1 MAVEGWEDVPAEVR
15 RRHAELATEIEDH
28 RARYYEQD
36 APVVS
41 DAEFDALMRELEGLE
56 AEHPALVT
64 PESPTQR
71 VGGAPTGLFAPVE
84 HRERLL
90 SLDNAMDD
98 DELAAWAERVAAEL
112 AGIDYH
118 YLCELKVDG
127 LAVNLTYENGQ
138 LVQAAT
144 RGDGRVGEDI
154 TANVRTIKEIPHR
167 LKGENIPELVEIRGE
182 VYFPTDAFEALNAS
196 FAEENERRRLENEER
211 AKEGKR
217 PRAMIRLFMNP
228 RNAAAG
234 SLRQKDPLVTASRPL
249 QMVVHGIGARVG
261 FDIDDQSHAYRLL
274 HDWGLPTARH
284 NEVVGTLDEVRA
296 FIRRFGEQRHSVEH
310 EIDGVVVKV
319 DEIALQGRLGST
331 SKSPRWAI
339 AWKYPPEEV
348 TGKLAEIKIGIG
360 RTGRATPYAVLA
372 EPVKVAGSMVQYATL
387 HNQDVVKAKDVL
399 LGDTVVLRKAGD
411 VIPEILGPV
420 YDVRDGS
427 EVPFVMP
434 SHCPECGA
442 ELRPMAEGDIDL
454 RCPDARFCPAQIRE
468 RIAFLGGRSA
478 LDIEGLGYVAAT
490 ALTQPLTP
498 AEAPV
503 RNEGDI
509 FGLTV
514 EQLLPIKVLV
524 RDQKTGMPKLD
535 DETGEE
541 KEVFFFATTAGAPK
555 KNTGVMLDNI
565 EKARDRPLWRFLNG
579 LSIRHVGPV
588 AAQDLAREFRD
599 LDAIFAASEERLAAT
614 DGVGTGTARSIIE
627 WYQVDWHREILEK
640 WRAAGVRFIEEA
652 PEEEAERPL
661 EGLTVVVTGT
671 LAGHTRDGAKEALT
685 SRGAKATGSVSKK
698 THFVVAGDNPGS
710 KYDKAVQLGLP
721 VLDDA
726 GFDVLLAQG
735 SAAARVHLGLPPEPE
750 AEEPVKK
757 APAKKRAAKAAAGAV
772 AEAAEGAEG
781 AADAGESAAG
791 EPAEAPAS
799 EAAGQDPSAPEPGAE
814 EPSEG

>member
-1 MAVEGWEDVPAEVR
+1 MEAVEGWEDVAAEVR
-15 RRHAELATEIEDH
+15 RRHAELAQEITDH
-28 RARYYEQD
+28 RVRYYEQD

-41 DAEFDALMRELEGLE
+41 DSEFDVLMRELEALE

-71 VGGAPTGLFAPVE
+71 VGGAPTGLFAAVE

-98 DELAAWAERVAAEL
+98 EELAAWAERVATEL
-112 AGIDYH
+112 HGIDYH

-154 TANVRTIKEIPHR
+154 TANVRTIKEIPQQ
-167 LKGENIPELVEIRGE
+167 LKGENVPELVEIRGE
-182 VYFPTDAFEALNAS
+182 VYFPTEAFEALNAS
-196 FAEENERRRLENEER
+196 FVAENERRRLENEER
-211 AKEGKR
+211 AREGKR
-217 PRAMIRLFMNP
+217 PRALIRLFMNP

-249 QMVVHGIGARVG
+249 HMVVHGIGARVG
-261 FDIDDQSHAYRLL
+261 FDIDNQSHAYRLL

-296 FIRRFGEQRHSVEH
+296 FIKHFGEQRHSVEH

-319 DEIALQGRLGST
+319 DEIALQGRLGAT

-348 TGKLAEIKIGIG
+348 TGKLAEIKVGIG

-387 HNQDVVKAKDVL
+387 HNQEVVKAKGVL
-399 LGDTVVLRKAGD
+399 LGDTIVLRKAGD

-420 YDVRDGS
+420 ESLRDGT
-427 EVPFVMP
+427 EREFVMP
-434 SHCPECGA
+434 SHCHECGA

-454 RCPDARFCPAQIRE
+454 RCPNAQFCPAQIRE
-468 RIAFLGGRSA
+468 RIAFLGGRSS
-478 LDIEGLGYVAAT
+478 LDVEGLGYVAAT
-490 ALTQPLTP
+490 ALTQPLEP

-503 RNEGDI
+503 KDEGDI
-509 FGLTV
+509 FGLSM
-514 EQLLPIKVLV
+514 EQLLPIQVLV

-535 DETGEE
+535 DRTGEE
-541 KEVFFFATTAGAPK
+541 KRATFFANQKGEPKKTAGILLENLERVK
-555 KNTGVMLDNI
+555 
-565 EKARDRPLWRFLNG
+565 DRPLWRFLNG

-588 AAQDLAREFRD
+588 AAQELAREFRD
-599 LDAIFAASEERLAAT
+599 LDRIFSATEEELAAVE
-614 DGVGTGTARSIIE
+614 GVGPIIARSVVE
-627 WYQVDWHREILEK
+627 WFQEDWHREILEK
-640 WRAAGVRFIEEA
+640 WRAAGVRFTEEFA
-652 PEEEAERPL
+652 DEEEAERPL

-685 SRGAKATGSVSKK
+685 SRGAKVTGSVSKK
-698 THFVVAGDNPGS
+698 TDFVVAGDNPGS
-710 KYDKAVQLGLP
+710 KFDKAVQLGLP

-726 GFDVLLAQG
+726 GFAVLLADG
-735 SAAARVHLGLPPEPE
+735 PAAARAHLGLPE
-750 AEEPVKK
+750 A
-757 APAKKRAAKAAAGAV
+757 G
-772 AEAAEGAEG
+772 
-781 AADAGESAAG
+781 
-791 EPAEAPAS
+791 EAPAGAAE
-799 EAAGQDPSAPEPGAE
+799 EAAPSAG
-814 EPSEG
+814 

>member
-1 MAVEGWEDVPAEVR
+1 MVAVEGWEDVPAEVR
-15 RRHAELATEIEDH
+15 RRHAELAQEITDH

-41 DAEFDALMRELEGLE
+41 DSEFDALMRELESLE
-56 AEHPALVT
+56 AAHPALVT
-64 PESPTQR
+64 PDSPTQK
-71 VGGAPTGLFAPVE
+71 VGGAPTALFAEVE

-98 DELAAWAERVAAEL
+98 AELAAWAERVATEL
-112 AGIDYH
+112 HGIDYH

-167 LKGENIPELVEIRGE
+167 LHGEDVPELVEIRGE
-182 VYFPTDAFEALNAS
+182 VYFPTEAFEALNAS
-196 FAEENERRRLENEER
+196 FVAENERRRQENEER

-234 SLRQKDPLVTASRPL
+234 SLRQKDPHVTASRPL
-249 QMVVHGIGARVG
+249 HMVVHGIGARVG
-261 FDIDDQSHAYRLL
+261 FDIDNQSHAYELL
-274 HDWGLPTARH
+274 RGWGLPTARH
-284 NEVVGTLDEVRA
+284 NKVVGTLEEVRE
-296 FIRRFGEQRHSVEH
+296 FIAHFGEQRHSVEH

-319 DEIALQGRLGST
+319 DEIALQGRLGAT

-348 TGKLAEIKIGIG
+348 TGKLAEIRIGIG

-387 HNQDVVKAKDVL
+387 HNQEVVKAKGVL
-399 LGDTVVLRKAGD
+399 LGDTIVLRKAGD

-420 YDVRDGS
+420 EGLRDGT
-427 EVPFVMP
+427 EREFVMP
-434 SHCPECGA
+434 SHCHECGA
-442 ELRPMAEGDIDL
+442 ELRPMSEGDIDL
-454 RCPDARFCPAQIRE
+454 RCPNARFCPAQIRE
-468 RIAFLGGRSA
+468 RIAFLGGRSS
-478 LDIEGLGYVAAT
+478 LDVEGLGYVAAT
-490 ALTQPLTP
+490 ALTQPLEP

-503 RNEGDI
+503 KDEGDI
-509 FGLTV
+509 FGLTA

-535 DETGEE
+535 DRTGEE
-541 KEVFFFATTAGAPK
+541 KKVAFFANQKGEPK
-555 KNTGVMLDNI
+555 KTLGVLLENL
-565 EKARDRPLWRFLNG
+565 EKAKERPLWRFLNG

-588 AAQDLAREFRD
+588 AAQELAREFRD
-599 LDAIFAASEERLAAT
+599 LDRIFSATEEELAAVE
-614 DGVGTGTARSIIE
+614 GVGPIIARSVVE
-627 WYQVDWHREILEK
+627 WYQEEWHREILEK
-640 WRAAGVRFIEEA
+640 WRAAGVRFTEEFADEEA
-652 PEEEAERPL
+652 AERPL

-671 LAGHTRDGAKEALT
+671 LSGHTRDGAKEALT
-685 SRGAKATGSVSKK
+685 SRGAKVTGSVSKK
-698 THFVVAGDNPGS
+698 TDFVVAGDNPGS

-721 VLDDA
+721 ILDDA
-726 GFDVLLAQG
+726 GFAVLLADG
-735 SAAARVHLGLPPEPE
+735 PAAARAHLGLPEPE
-750 AEEPVKK
+750 
-757 APAKKRAAKAAAGAV
+757 
-772 AEAAEGAEG
+772 EAAE
-781 AADAGESAAG
+781 
-791 EPAEAPAS
+791 PAQAPA
-799 EAAGQDPSAPEPGAE
+799 GD
-814 EPSEG
+814 

>member
-1 MAVEGWEDVPAEVR
+1 MVAVEGWEDVPAEVR
-15 RRHAELATEIEDH
+15 RRHAELAQEITDH

-41 DAEFDALMRELEGLE
+41 DAEFDALMRELEAIE

-64 PESPTQR
+64 PDSPTQK
-71 VGGAPTGLFAPVE
+71 VGGAPTELFAEVE

-98 DELAAWAERVAAEL
+98 DELAAWAERVATEL
-112 AGIDYH
+112 HGIDYH
-118 YLCELKVDG
+118 FLCELKVDG

-154 TANVRTIKEIPHR
+154 TANVRTIKEIPHQ
-167 LKGENIPELVEIRGE
+167 LKGDDIPELVEIRGE
-182 VYFPTDAFEALNAS
+182 VYFPTEAFDALNAS
-196 FAEENERRRLENEER
+196 FAEENERRRQENEER

-234 SLRQKDPLVTASRPL
+234 SLRQKDPRVTASRPL
-249 QMVVHGIGARVG
+249 HMVVHGIGARVG
-261 FDIDDQSHAYRLL
+261 FDIDNQSHAYDLL
-274 HDWGLPTARH
+274 YEWGLPTARH
-284 NEVVGTLDEVRA
+284 NKVVKTLTEVRA
-296 FIRRFGEQRHSVEH
+296 FIKHYGEQRHSVEH

-319 DEIALQGRLGST
+319 DEIALQGRLGAT

-348 TGKLAEIKIGIG
+348 TGKLAEIKVGIG

-387 HNQDVVKAKDVL
+387 HNQEIVKAKDVL

-420 YDVRDGS
+420 YDLRDGT
-427 EVPFVMP
+427 EEAFVMP
-434 SHCPECGA
+434 SHCPECGS

-454 RCPDARFCPAQIRE
+454 RCPNARFCPAQIRE
-468 RIAFLGGRSA
+468 RIAFLGGRSC

-490 ALTQPLTP
+490 ALTQPLEPT
-498 AEAPV
+498 EAPV

-509 FGLTV
+509 FGLT
-514 EQLLPIKVLV
+514 EERLLPIRVLV

-535 DETGEE
+535 DVTGEE
-541 KEVFFFATTAGAPK
+541 KEVFFFATTTGAAK
-555 KNTGVMLDNI
+555 KTTGLLLENLNNAK
-565 EKARDRPLWRFLNG
+565 ERPLWRYLNG

-588 AAQDLAREFRD
+588 AAQALAREFRD
-599 LDAIFAASEERLAAT
+599 LDAIFAADEERLAAT
-614 DGVGTGTARSIIE
+614 EGVGTGTARSIIE
-627 WYQVDWHREILEK
+627 WYQEEWHREILEK
-640 WRAAGVRFIEEA
+640 WRAAGVRFVEEPA
-652 PEEEAERPL
+652 DEGEAERPL

-671 LAGHTRDGAKEALT
+671 LVGHTRDGAKEALT
-685 SRGAKATGSVSKK
+685 SRGAKVTGSVSKK
-698 THFVVAGDNPGS
+698 TDFLVAGDNPGS

-721 VLDDA
+721 ILDDA
-726 GFDVLLAQG
+726 GFAVLLADG
-735 SAAARVHLGLPPEPE
+735 PAAARAHLGLDEPE
-750 AEEPVKK
+750 
-757 APAKKRAAKAAAGAV
+757 
-772 AEAAEGAEG
+772 
-781 AADAGESAAG
+781 
-791 EPAEAPAS
+791 EAPA
-799 EAAGQDPSAPEPGAE
+799 AG
-814 EPSEG
+814 

>member
-1 MAVEGWEDVPAEVR
+1 MTAVEGWEDVPAEVR
-15 RRHAELATEIEDH
+15 RRHAELAQEIGDH

-36 APVVS
+36 APVIS
-41 DAEFDALMRELEGLE
+41 DAEFDALMRELEAIE

-64 PESPTQR
+64 PDSPSQR
-71 VGGAPTGLFAPVE
+71 VGGAATGLFAEVE

-98 DELAAWAERVAAEL
+98 EELAAWAERVATEL
-112 AGIDYH
+112 HGIDYH

-167 LKGENIPELVEIRGE
+167 LRGADVPELVEIRGE
-182 VYFPTDAFEALNAS
+182 VYFPTEEFDALNAS
-196 FAEENERRRLENEER
+196 FAEENERRRQENEER

-234 SLRQKDPLVTASRPL
+234 SLRQKDPHVTASRPL
-249 QMVVHGIGARVG
+249 HMVVHGIGARVG
-261 FDIDDQSHAYRLL
+261 FDIDNQSHAYQLL

-284 NEVVGTLDEVRA
+284 NRVVGTLAEVRA
-296 FIRRFGEQRHSVEH
+296 FIKHFGEQRHSVEH

-319 DEIALQGRLGST
+319 DEIALQGRLGAT

-348 TGKLAEIKIGIG
+348 TGKLAEIRVGVG
-360 RTGRATPYAVLA
+360 RTGRATPFAVLA

-387 HNQDVVKAKDVL
+387 HNQEIVKAKDVL

-420 YDVRDGS
+420 YDLRDGT
-427 EVPFVMP
+427 EQAFVMP
-434 SHCPECGA
+434 SHCPECGT
-442 ELRPMAEGDIDL
+442 ELRPMSEGDIDL
-454 RCPDARFCPAQIRE
+454 RCPNAQHCPAQIRE
-468 RIAFLGGRSA
+468 RIAFLGGRSC
-478 LDIEGLGYVAAT
+478 LDVEGLGYVAAT
-490 ALTQPLTP
+490 ALTQPLEP

-503 RNEGDI
+503 RNEADI
-509 FGLTV
+509 FRLT
-514 EQLLPIKVLV
+514 EEKLLPIKVLV
-524 RDQKTGMPKLD
+524 RDPKTGMPKLD
-535 DETGEE
+535 DRTGRE
-541 KEVFFFATTAGAPK
+541 KEVFFFATTKGEPK
-555 KNTGVMLDNI
+555 KSLQLLIDNLAAAK
-565 EKARDRPLWRFLNG
+565 ERPLWRFVNG

-588 AAQDLAREFRD
+588 AAQALAREFRD
-599 LDAIFAASEERLAAT
+599 LEKIFEASEEQLAAVE
-614 DGVGTGTARSIIE
+614 GVGPTIARSIQE
-627 WYQVDWHREILEK
+627 WYAEEWHQEVLANWK
-640 WRAAGVRFIEEA
+640 ADGVRFTEEFA
-652 PEEEAERPL
+652 DEEEAERPL

-685 SRGAKATGSVSKK
+685 TRGAKVTGSVSKK
-698 THFVVAGDNPGS
+698 TDFVVAGDNPGS

-726 GFDVLLAQG
+726 GFAVLLADG
-735 SAAARVHLGLPPEPE
+735 SAAARAHLGLPEPE
-750 AEEPVKK
+750 EAVEAKKEPV
-757 APAKKRAAKAAAGAV
+757 
-772 AEAAEGAEG
+772 E
-781 AADAGESAAG
+781 D
-791 EPAEAPAS
+791 
-799 EAAGQDPSAPEPGAE
+799 
-814 EPSEG
+814 

>member
-15 RRHAELATEIEDH
+15 RRHAELAVEITEH

-41 DAEFDALMRELEGLE
+41 DAEFDALMRELEALE

-64 PESPTQR
+64 PDSPSQR
-71 VGGAPTGLFAPVE
+71 VGGAPTELFAAVE

-90 SLDNAMDD
+90 SLDNAMDEE
-98 DELAAWAERVAAEL
+98 ELAAWAERVATEL
-112 AGIDYH
+112 HGIDYH

-127 LAVNLTYENGQ
+127 LAVNLTYENGH

-154 TANVRTIKEIPHR
+154 TANVRTIKEIPHQ
-167 LKGENIPELVEIRGE
+167 LKGDDIPELVEIRGE
-182 VYFPTDAFEALNAS
+182 VYFPTEEFDALNAS
-196 FAEENERRRLENEER
+196 FAEENERRRQENEER

-217 PRAMIRLFMNP
+217 PRALIRLFMNP

-234 SLRQKDPLVTASRPL
+234 SLRQKDPHVTASRPL
-249 QMVVHGIGARVG
+249 HMVVHGIGARVG
-261 FDIDDQSHAYRLL
+261 FDIDNQSHAYRLL

-284 NEVVGTLDEVRA
+284 NKVVKTLDEVRA
-296 FIRRFGEQRHSVEH
+296 FIRHFGEQRHSVEH

-319 DEIALQGRLGST
+319 DEIALQGRLGAT

-348 TGKLAEIKIGIG
+348 TGKLAEIKVGIG
-360 RTGRATPYAVLA
+360 RTGRATPFAVLA

-387 HNQDVVKAKDVL
+387 HNQQIVKAKDVL

-420 YDVRDGS
+420 YDLRDGG
-427 EVPFVMP
+427 EREFVMP

-454 RCPDARFCPAQIRE
+454 RCPNAQFCPAQIRE
-468 RIAFLGGRSA
+468 RIAFLGGRQC
-478 LDIEGLGYVAAT
+478 LDVEGLGYVAAT
-490 ALTQPLTP
+490 ALTQPLEP

-503 RNEGDI
+503 RNEGDV
-509 FGLTV
+509 FGLTE

-524 RDQKTGMPKLD
+524 RDPKTGMPKLD
-535 DETGEE
+535 DKTGKQ
-541 KEVFFFATTAGAPK
+541 KEVFFFATTKGEPK
-555 KNTGVMLDNI
+555 KSLRTLLDNLDQ
-565 EKARDRPLWRFLNG
+565 ARQRPLARFVNG

-588 AAQDLAREFRD
+588 AAQELAREFRD
-599 LDAIFAASEERLAAT
+599 LEKIFEASEEELAAVE
-614 DGVGTGTARSIIE
+614 GVGPTIARSIKE
-627 WYQVDWHREILEK
+627 WYAEEWHRGILEK
-640 WRAAGVRFIEEA
+640 WREAGVRFTEEFA
-652 PEEEAERPL
+652 DEELGERPL

-685 SRGAKATGSVSKK
+685 SRGAKVTGSVSKK
-698 THFVVAGDNPGS
+698 TDFLVAGDNPGS

-726 GFDVLLAQG
+726 GFAVLLADG
-735 SAAARVHLGLPPEPE
+735 AAAARAHLGLPEVEQAPAETAPE
-750 AEEPVKK
+750 ADPT
-757 APAKKRAAKAAAGAV
+757 GA
-772 AEAAEGAEG
+772 
-781 AADAGESAAG
+781 
-791 EPAEAPAS
+791 
-799 EAAGQDPSAPEPGAE
+799 
-814 EPSEG
+814 

>member
-1 MAVEGWEDVPAEVR
+1 MTAVEGWEDVPAEVR
-15 RRHAELATEIEDH
+15 RRHAELAQEISDH

-41 DAEFDALMRELEGLE
+41 DSEFDALMRELEALE

-64 PESPTQR
+64 PDSPTQK
-71 VGGAPTGLFAPVE
+71 VGGAPTELFAEVE

-98 DELAAWAERVAAEL
+98 DELAAWAERVAGEL
-112 AGIDYH
+112 HGIDYH

-154 TANVRTIKEIPHR
+154 TANVRTIKEIPHQ

-182 VYFPTDAFEALNAS
+182 VYFPTEAFEALNAS
-196 FAEENERRRLENEER
+196 FVAENERRREENEER
-211 AKEGKR
+211 AREGRR

-249 QMVVHGIGARVG
+249 HMVVHGIGARVG
-261 FDIDDQSHAYRLL
+261 FDIDNQSHAYRLL

-296 FIRRFGEQRHSVEH
+296 FVKRFGEQRHSVEH

-319 DEIALQGRLGST
+319 DEIALQGRLGAT

-348 TGKLAEIKIGIG
+348 TGRLAEIRVGIG

-387 HNQDVVKAKDVL
+387 HNQEVVKAKGVL
-399 LGDTVVLRKAGD
+399 LGDTIVLRKAGD

-420 YDVRDGS
+420 ESLRDGT
-427 EVPFVMP
+427 EREFVMP
-434 SHCPECGA
+434 SHCHECGA

-454 RCPDARFCPAQIRE
+454 RCPNAQFCPAQIRE
-468 RIAFLGGRSA
+468 RIAFLGGRSS
-478 LDIEGLGYVAAT
+478 LDVEGLGYVAAT
-490 ALTQPLTP
+490 ALTQPLEP

-503 RNEGDI
+503 KDEGDI
-509 FGLTV
+509 FGLTM
-514 EQLLPIKVLV
+514 EQLLPIEVLV

-535 DETGEE
+535 DRTGEE
-541 KEVFFFATTAGAPK
+541 KKATFFANQKGEPKKTAGVLLE
-555 KNTGVMLDNI
+555 NL
-565 EKARDRPLWRFLNG
+565 EKVKDRPLWRFLNG

-588 AAQDLAREFRD
+588 AAQELAREFRD
-599 LDAIFAASEERLAAT
+599 LDRIFSATEEELAAVE
-614 DGVGTGTARSIIE
+614 GVGPIIARSVVE
-627 WYQVDWHREILEK
+627 WYQEQWHRDILEK
-640 WRAAGVRFIEEA
+640 WRAAGVRFTEEFA
-652 PEEEAERPL
+652 DEEEAERPL

-685 SRGAKATGSVSKK
+685 SRGAKVTGSVSKK
-698 THFVVAGDNPGS
+698 TDFVVAGDNPGS

-726 GFDVLLAQG
+726 GFAVLLADG
-735 SAAARVHLGLPPEPE
+735 PAAARAHLGLPEPE
-750 AEEPVKK
+750 T
-757 APAKKRAAKAAAGAV
+757 
-772 AEAAEGAEG
+772 AAE
-781 AADAGESAAG
+781 
-791 EPAEAPAS
+791 PQEAPT
-799 EAAGQDPSAPEPGAE
+799 
-814 EPSEG
+814 EG